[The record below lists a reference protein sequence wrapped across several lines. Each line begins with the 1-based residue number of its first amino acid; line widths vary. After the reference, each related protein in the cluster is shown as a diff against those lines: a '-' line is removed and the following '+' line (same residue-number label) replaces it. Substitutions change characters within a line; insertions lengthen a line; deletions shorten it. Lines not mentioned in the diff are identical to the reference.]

1 MTDYVNAY
9 AIPALKIRG
18 NDDLSQPELD
28 AFLFATDQYDY
39 RAKKPKTRATIVQK
53 YRAKIAS
60 TLRKLLEAKKRPK
73 AVVDLIETFPDIIQA
88 FEDEERS
95 LLRELAL
102 VTTSILKNPVH
113 ILIFEKGVLQT
124 PLEKLEFPAMLITLD
139 APNGKPAL
147 LYLET
152 EAEPLYLLPPEHPTL
167 QVLRDAEAARALSS
181 PESASEARAE
191 QDPSEEPPLVQTEL
205 YHVDELEFEPFDQDL
220 EIDRALPPPPA
231 QMDRA
236 HMMADMLK
244 LVPENPHVQIYAQ
257 LLVDSLRKTPAPP
270 RFLDPA
276 IPLVRVDPLM
286 KTHDSLDYVEDMK
299 DFAKAT
305 NNRQPYIKTVF
316 RQEDDPSGTL
326 LFETE
331 PDSRADAVLDNFEG
345 ELYKEPIVDVEFC
358 HKNIKRSELEKFAE
372 VYDVKVVKNKRRMCE
387 ALEPYLGNIMQVL
400 NDIENTV
407 DCDDIQSYD
416 LLLEEAPG
424 NSFPYH
430 TAGFLRED
438 AIKTQGLFFMGDP
451 ENPTE
456 VTKFDLDAYQTH
468 VSMIGNAL
476 PVRCELHH
484 FAAKGNEDP
493 PLVQKGNV
501 LELVDDIFL
510 RIETESGA
518 EAFYNTQ
525 QIEPNTFFLYSA
537 SFVGCRFHKRDLAK
551 RNLLFLSE
559 KLPLRRIREI
569 VGITLEQYLYIRRK
583 RGFVDTPLEYDFR
596 TTTGINQAL
605 REMFGL
611 RSIEH
616 LKKLDFE
623 SVREEIE
630 SADFPSPLR
639 PRRIDWTRMES
650 SAERPPPFANQ
661 SILDALRNPP
671 ILTKTAL
678 MHERLSSLQ
687 EVSDYPLRV
696 VEWAQKSDMARKK
709 YCEYS
714 FPSFEGPRIDPPGTV
729 LHFETMEQM
738 KAHRDELEPYLQFK
752 AEKDLRANAQKVRTT
767 CDSLD
772 QIHQTHA
779 NLMVQIDRF
788 RSLSRRSQTTEMSA
802 DQTHVQTVDG
812 DLREDEAFS
821 MDTDEQIQF
830 VAPIRDSSSQ
840 SDIDLTHTLVKLLKI
855 PMNQFDRAYIER
867 EYRPYKVLLLN
878 LFAAQKKGAN
888 VKASPQLEEYL
899 EICARCSMIAVY
911 LMSKRELF
919 PLSPKHA
926 QHFSFDGFP
935 LENHAKGVPAYLAH
949 VLHEEMASK
958 NPKFENPSNVEKTIR
973 AAMSYFLRKQPSVL
987 PMLKRKATE
996 ARGKAKA
1003 LEAAP
1008 TYRPLPKSKV
1018 VEKVKSHTIHGK
1030 LDKDF
1035 RMFRFQERADADRFA
1050 YPSLVSAPSTWSRHS
1065 VLDPPSRI
1073 RQVRPRS
1080 VAKEAP
1086 TLVERTL
1093 EKDEDQDELQ
1103 KLLDETKGWASTDEL
1118 VQVAIRTPENASF
1131 HRVNVN
1137 HEMGNLGFSF
1147 DHPYEFLNT
1156 SESRALFEKHAVRN
1170 DPSRGAVHNTVLMLR
1185 GTRELLKELFPE
1197 ETVEE
1202 RSPFAIRD
1210 YIRDVPRKEAYDAL
1224 QRAWTTGVARVVQE
1238 LRYNEVNESKLRDH
1252 SDVLRDADKQRALDN
1267 YADMDIDSRMVVKM
1281 VKDLVGIRPAEQDQA
1296 PDFEGGEDNDFR
1308 EVRAEDDDQED

>member
-9 AIPALKIRG
+9 AIPDLKIRG
-18 NDDLSQPELD
+18 NDDMSQPELD

-60 TLRKLLEAKKRPK
+60 ALRKLLEAKKRPK
-73 AVVDLIETFPDIIQA
+73 AVVELIEAFPDIIQA

-102 VTTSILKNPVH
+102 VATSILKTPVH
-113 ILIFEKGVLQT
+113 ILIFEEGVLRT
-124 PLEKLEFPAMLITLD
+124 PPEKLEFPVALITLD
-139 APNGKPAL
+139 APNGRPAL

-152 EAEPLYLLPPEHPTL
+152 EAEPLYLLPPDHPTL

-181 PESASEARAE
+181 PESTDARPE
-191 QDPSEEPPLVQTEL
+191 EEPLEQAPLVQTEL
-205 YHVDELEFEPFDQDL
+205 YHVDELEFEPFDQEL

-244 LVPENPHVQIYAQ
+244 LVPENPHVQRYAQ
-257 LLVDSLRKTPAPP
+257 LLVDSLRKPPAPT

-276 IPLVRVDPLM
+276 IPLVRVDPLV
-286 KTHDSLDYVEDMK
+286 KTHDSLNYVESMK

-305 NNRQPYIKTVF
+305 NNRRPYIHSVF
-316 RQEDDPSGTL
+316 EQKKDSSGTL
-326 LFETE
+326 MFESEEAT
-331 PDSRADAVLDNFEG
+331 RADAVLDNFEG
-345 ELYKEPIVDVEFC
+345 ELYQEPLVDVEFC
-358 HKNIKRSELEKFAE
+358 HKSIKRETLEKFAE

-400 NDIENTV
+400 NDIENKV
-407 DCDDIQSYD
+407 DCDDIQSHD

-424 NSFPYH
+424 SSFPYH
-430 TAGFLRED
+430 TAGFLQED
-438 AIKTQGLFFMGDP
+438 AIKAKGLFFMGDP

-456 VTKFDLDAYQTH
+456 MTKFDLDAYHTH
-468 VSMIGNAL
+468 LSIIADAL

-484 FAAKGNEDP
+484 FAAKGNADP
-493 PLVQKGNV
+493 PLVQKGRV
-501 LELVDDIFL
+501 LELVDDVFL
-510 RIETESGA
+510 RVETESGA

-525 QIEPNTFFLYSA
+525 QTDSNTFFLYGA
-537 SFVGCRFHKRDLAK
+537 SFAGHPFHKRDLAK

-569 VGITLEQYLYIRRK
+569 VGLTLEQYLYIRRK
-583 RGFVDTPLEYDFR
+583 RGFVDTPLEHDFR
-596 TTTGINQAL
+596 TTTGLNNSL
-605 REMFGL
+605 REMFGI

-616 LKKLDFE
+616 LNRSDFE
-623 SVREEIE
+623 AIREEIE
-630 SADFPSPLR
+630 GADFPSPATA
-639 PRRIDWTRMES
+639 RRIDWARMES
-650 SAERPPPFANQ
+650 SAERPYPFANQ
-661 SILDALRNPP
+661 SILDALRTPP
-671 ILTKTAL
+671 VLTKTSL

-687 EVSDYPLRV
+687 EISDYPLRV
-696 VEWAQKSDMARKK
+696 VEWVQEADMARKK
-709 YCEYS
+709 RCEYT

-729 LHFETMEQM
+729 LHFETMEAM
-738 KAHRDELEPYLQFK
+738 KAHREELEPYLQFK
-752 AEKDLRANAQKVRTT
+752 AEADLRANAQNVRTT
-767 CDSLD
+767 CDSLE

-779 NLMVQIDRF
+779 NLMVHIDRF
-788 RSLSRRSQTTEMSA
+788 RSLSRRSKTTEMSA
-802 DQTHVQTVDG
+802 DQTHAQTVDG

-821 MDTDEQIQF
+821 MNTDEQIQF
-830 VAPIRDSSSQ
+830 VAPIRDAAQ
-840 SDIDLTHTLVKLLKI
+840 TDANLTHTLTQLLKI

-888 VKASPQLEEYL
+888 VRASPQLEAYL
-899 EICARCSMIAVY
+899 EICARCSMICVY

-935 LENHAKGVPAYLAH
+935 LENQAKGVPSYVAH
-949 VLHEEMASK
+949 VLHDEMASE
-958 NPKFENPSNVEKTIR
+958 NPKFDNPSNVEKTIR
-973 AAMSYFLRKQPSVL
+973 AAMSYFFRKQPSVL

-996 ARGKAKA
+996 ARSKAKA
-1003 LEAAP
+1003 LEAVP
-1008 TYRPLPKSKV
+1008 TYNPLPKSKV
-1018 VEKVKSHTIHGK
+1018 VDKVRTHTIHGK

-1035 RMFRFQERADADRFA
+1035 RMFRFQERTDSDRFV
-1050 YPSLVSAPSTWSRHS
+1050 YPSLVSAPLAWNRHS
-1065 VLDPPSRI
+1065 ALEPPSRI
-1073 RQVRPRS
+1073 RQARPRPLANETR
-1080 VAKEAP
+1080 VAQEH
-1086 TLVERTL
+1086 TL
-1093 EKDEDQDELQ
+1093 EKSEDQEELQ
-1103 KLLDETKGWASTDEL
+1103 KLLEETKDWAGTDEL
-1118 VQVAIRTPENASF
+1118 VQAAIRTPENASF

-1137 HEMGNLGFSF
+1137 HEMGSLGFSF
-1147 DHPYEFLNT
+1147 DHPYELLNT

-1170 DPSRGAVHNTVLMLR
+1170 DPSRGAVHNTVLMFR
-1185 GTRELLKELFPE
+1185 GTRELLKELFAE
-1197 ETVEE
+1197 ETVEG

-1210 YIRDVPRKEAYDAL
+1210 YIRDAPRKEAYDAL
-1224 QRAWTTGVARVVQE
+1224 QRAWSTGVARVVRE
-1238 LRYNEVNESKLRDH
+1238 IRYNEVNESKLREH

-1281 VKDLVGIRPAEQDQA
+1281 VKDLVGIQPVEQDQA
-1296 PDFEGGEDNDFR
+1296 PDLDGGADNDFR
-1308 EVRAEDDDQED
+1308 DVRAEDDDQED